1 MVHGYGPPQAE
12 RNIMKKLIAAVV
24 AAIAIA
30 FGLSGC
36 EDSGAI
42 PPDHGPQGVIFM
54 PMPGNPVGFPI
65 FI

>member
-1 MVHGYGPPQAE
+1 
-12 RNIMKKLIAAVV
+12 MKKLIAAAL